1 MKAKSTFKG
10 ALDTNGAQSKSDGNC
25 HKPNESQNRVIS
37 FICNMTQTMYVGCSA
52 KVYKLSL

>member
-10 ALDTNGAQSKSDGNC
+10 ALDTNGAQPKCDGNG
-25 HKPNESQNRVIS
+25 HKPNEPQNRMIS

-52 KVYKLSL
+52 KV